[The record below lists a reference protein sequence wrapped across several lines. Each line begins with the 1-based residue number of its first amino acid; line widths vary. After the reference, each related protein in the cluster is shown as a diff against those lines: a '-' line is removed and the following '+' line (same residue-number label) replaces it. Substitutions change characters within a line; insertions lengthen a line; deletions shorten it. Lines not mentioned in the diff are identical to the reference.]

1 MARCM
6 HGLGASCMTKAGPDL
21 ACEDMGSMTPV
32 SRDAGPIIP
41 VGYARN
47 ELWSRIA
54 RPSPTANSAHSR
66 ASSSMQH
73 LVISSL

>member
-32 SRDAGPIIP
+32 SRDAGPLIQ
-41 VGYARN
+41 YC
-47 ELWSRIA
+47 
-54 RPSPTANSAHSR
+54 TDT
-66 ASSSMQH
+66 
-73 LVISSL
+73 ISDCTCAFS